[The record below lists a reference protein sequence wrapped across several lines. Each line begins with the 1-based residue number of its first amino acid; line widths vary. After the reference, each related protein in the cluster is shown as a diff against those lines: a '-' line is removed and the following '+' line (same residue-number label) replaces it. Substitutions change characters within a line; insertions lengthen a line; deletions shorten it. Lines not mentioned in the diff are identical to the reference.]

1 METTDWVISISAGFI
16 SLLIGM
22 VAYFAQKWIASVD
35 ETISESSKEL
45 RELNKQV
52 VALKANQASQ
62 AASFRATVQTEIATV
77 RFPTT
82 KLDGIEAE
90 LQTVKTVVQGKLLPH
105 AEAQAANLG
114 RVILI
119 ETALREQDKKL
130 VGMFSVL
137 EILVQKMK
145 GPK

>member
-1 METTDWVISISAGFI
+1 VETTDWVISISAGFI

-45 RELNKQV
+45 RDLNKQV
-52 VALKANQASQ
+52 VALKAGQ
-62 AASFRATVQTEIATV
+62 AAQAANFRATVQAEIATV
-77 RFPTT
+77 RFPTA
-82 KLDGIEAE
+82 KLDGIETE

-137 EILVQKMK
+137 EVLVQKMK